1 MRLLRVFFS
10 CLLCIFSGG
19 TRSPPPTPSRKT
31 TPKPTVK
38 FFSLAPHSAPCPT
51 SPALHQLHNKMLK
64 KKKHATLP
72 RQRRERRYAN
82 TKNRMQTN
90 AGKAASGA
98 ERPQRQ
104 PPRGTES
111 KGVVRQTETEGLVDG
126 GHETRIYHRLESIG
140 RLKYLTLTEANRVW
154 MPDLFF
160 SNEKEGHFHNIIM
173 PNVYIRIFPYGSVL
187 YSIRISLTLACPMNL
202 KLYPL
207 DRQVCSLRMASYGW
221 TTADLVFL
229 WKEGDPVQVVK
240 NLHLPRFTLEK
251 FLTDYC
257 NSKTNTGKVPP
268 TGEYSCL
275 KVDLLFKR
283 EFSYYLIQIY
293 IPCCMLVIVSW
304 VSFWLD
310 QGAVPARV
318 SLGVTTLLT
327 MATQTSGINA
337 SLPPVSYTKA
347 IDVWTGVCLTFVFG
361 ALLEFALV
369 NYASRSAD
377 RAADMHRENM
387 KKKRREMEQ
396 ASLDAASDLLDTDSN
411 ATFAM
416 KPLVRHPGDPMA
428 LEKLRQCEVHM
439 QAPKRPNCCRS
450 WLSKF
455 PTRQC
460 SRSKRIDVISRITF
474 PLVFALFNLVYWS
487 TYLFREEEED

>member
-1 MRLLRVFFS
+1 MGTGHCFWAVFYFA
-10 CLLCIFSGG
+10 CLCSA
-19 TRSPPPTPSRKT
+19 
-31 TPKPTVK
+31 
-38 FFSLAPHSAPCPT
+38 SLANNAKI
-51 SPALHQLHNKMLK
+51 NFREKEK
-64 KKKHATLP
+64 KVLD
-72 RQRRERRYAN
+72 QILG
-82 TKNRMQTN
+82 
-90 AGKAASGA
+90 AGKYDARIRPSGIN
-98 ERPQRQ
+98 
-104 PPRGTES
+104 GTD
-111 KGVVRQTETEGLVDG
+111 GPAVVRVNIFVRSISKIDDVTMEYSVQLTFREQWTDE
-126 GHETRIYHRLESIG
+126 RLKFDDIQG

-173 PNVYIRIFPYGSVL
+173 PNVYIRIFPNGSVL

-221 TTADLVFL
+221 TTNDLVFL

-257 NSKTNTGKVPP
+257 NSKTN

-369 NYASRSAD
+369 NYASRSGLNKCY
-377 RAADMHRENM
+377 MHKENM
-387 KKKRREMEQ
+387 KKKRRDLEQ

-416 KPLVRHPGDPMA
+416 KPLVRHPGDPLA

-439 QAPKRPNCCRS
+439 QPPKRPNCCKT

-455 PTRQC
+455 PT
-460 SRSKRIDVISRITF
+460 RSKRIDVISRITF

-487 TYLFREEEED
+487 TYLFREEEDE

>member
-1 MRLLRVFFS
+1 MAPGHYFWAIFYFA
-10 CLLCIFSGG
+10 CLCSA
-19 TRSPPPTPSRKT
+19 
-31 TPKPTVK
+31 
-38 FFSLAPHSAPCPT
+38 SLANNAKV
-51 SPALHQLHNKMLK
+51 NFREKEK
-64 KKKHATLP
+64 KILD
-72 RQRRERRYAN
+72 QILG
-82 TKNRMQTN
+82 
-90 AGKAASGA
+90 AGKYDARIRPSGINGTDGPA
-98 ERPQRQ
+98 IVRINLFVRSIMTISDIKMEYSVQLTFREQWLDERLKFDDI
-104 PPRGTES
+104 G
-111 KGVVRQTETEGLVDG
+111 
-126 GHETRIYHRLESIG
+126 G

-257 NSKTNTGKVPP
+257 NSKTNTG
-268 TGEYSCL
+268 EYSCL

-387 KKKRREMEQ
+387 KKKRRELEQ

-416 KPLVRHPGDPMA
+416 KPLVRHPGDPLA

-450 WLSKF
+450 WMSKF
-455 PTRQC
+455 PTSPLKKVPCFGRGQC

-487 TYLFREEEED
+487 TYLFREEEEE

>member
-1 MRLLRVFFS
+1 MGTGHYFWVIFYFAS
-10 CLLCIFSGG
+10 LCSA
-19 TRSPPPTPSRKT
+19 
-31 TPKPTVK
+31 
-38 FFSLAPHSAPCPT
+38 SLANNAKI
-51 SPALHQLHNKMLK
+51 NFREKEK
-64 KKKHATLP
+64 KVLD
-72 RQRRERRYAN
+72 QILG
-82 TKNRMQTN
+82 
-90 AGKAASGA
+90 AGKYDARIRPSGIN
-98 ERPQRQ
+98 
-104 PPRGTES
+104 GTD
-111 KGVVRQTETEGLVDG
+111 GPAVVRVNIFVRSISKIDDVTMEYSVQLTFREQWTDE
-126 GHETRIYHRLESIG
+126 RLKFDDIQG

-173 PNVYIRIFPYGSVL
+173 PNVYIRIFPNGSVL

-207 DRQVCSLRMASYGW
+207 DRQICSLRMASYGW
-221 TTADLVFL
+221 TTNDLVFL

-257 NSKTNTGKVPP
+257 NSKTN

-369 NYASRSAD
+369 NYASRS
-377 RAADMHRENM
+377 DMHKENM
-387 KKKRREMEQ
+387 KKKRRDLEQ

-416 KPLVRHPGDPMA
+416 KPLVRHPGDPLA

-439 QAPKRPNCCRS
+439 QPPKRPNCCKT

-487 TYLFREEEED
+487 TYLFRDEEDEHRWNSKRCVRYSY

>member
-1 MRLLRVFFS
+1 MIMGTGHCFWAIFYFA
-10 CLLCIFSGG
+10 CLCSA
-19 TRSPPPTPSRKT
+19 
-31 TPKPTVK
+31 
-38 FFSLAPHSAPCPT
+38 SLANNA
-51 SPALHQLHNKMLK
+51 NINF
-64 KKKHATLP
+64 
-72 RQRRERRYAN
+72 RERE
-82 TKNRMQTN
+82 KKVLDQILGI
-90 AGKAASGA
+90 GKYDARIRPSGINGTA
-98 ERPQRQ
+98 RTVVSVNMFLRSISKIDDYKMEYSVQLTFREQWLDERLKFNDV
-104 PPRGTES
+104 G
-111 KGVVRQTETEGLVDG
+111 
-126 GHETRIYHRLESIG
+126 G

-173 PNVYIRIFPYGSVL
+173 PNVYIRIFPFGSVL

-221 TTADLVFL
+221 TTDDLVFL

-257 NSKTNTGKVPP
+257 NSKTN

-369 NYASRSAD
+369 NYASRSD
-377 RAADMHRENM
+377 LHRENM
-387 KKKRREMEQ
+387 KKKRRELEQ

-416 KPLVRHPGDPMA
+416 KPLVRHPGDPLA

-439 QAPKRPNCCRS
+439 QPPKRPNCCRS

-455 PTRQC
+455 PTRNC

-487 TYLFREEEED
+487 TYLFREEEET

>member
-1 MRLLRVFFS
+1 MSCFQEYSVQLTFREQWLDERL
-10 CLLCIFSGG
+10 
-19 TRSPPPTPSRKT
+19 
-31 TPKPTVK
+31 K
-38 FFSLAPHSAPCPT
+38 FNNL
-51 SPALHQLHNKMLK
+51 
-64 KKKHATLP
+64 
-72 RQRRERRYAN
+72 
-82 TKNRMQTN
+82 
-90 AGKAASGA
+90 G
-98 ERPQRQ
+98 
-104 PPRGTES
+104 
-111 KGVVRQTETEGLVDG
+111 
-126 GHETRIYHRLESIG
+126 G

-173 PNVYIRIFPYGSVL
+173 PNVYIRIFPNGNVL
-187 YSIRISLTLACPMNL
+187 YSIRISLTLSCPMNL

-207 DRQVCSLRMASYGW
+207 DKQTCSLRMASYGW
-221 TTADLVFL
+221 TTDDLVFL

-257 NSKTNTGKVPP
+257 NSKTN

-327 MATQTSGINA
+327 MATQSSGINA

-369 NYASRSAD
+369 NYASRS
-377 RAADMHRENM
+377 DMHRENM
-387 KKKRREMEQ
+387 KKARREMEA
-396 ASLDAASDLLDTDSN
+396 ASMDAASDLLDTDSN
-411 ATFAM
+411 TTFAM
-416 KPLVRHPGDPMA
+416 KPLVRGGVVESKM
-428 LEKLRQCEVHM
+428 RQCEIHIN
-439 QAPKRPNCCRS
+439 PPRKNCCRL
-450 WLSKF
+450 WMSKF
-455 PTRQC
+455 PT
-460 SRSKRIDVISRITF
+460 RSKRIDVISRITF
-474 PLVFALFNLVYWS
+474 PLVFALFNLAYWS
-487 TYLFREEEED
+487 TYLFRDEDEEKGAVPRLRLAAAVVVPYVVFVLAYAVCFRVRDLPPPPPPPLDEAAPPRPPPRPPPRAPRPPIVAAP

>member
-1 MRLLRVFFS
+1 MIMGTGHCFWAIFYFA
-10 CLLCIFSGG
+10 CLCSA
-19 TRSPPPTPSRKT
+19 
-31 TPKPTVK
+31 
-38 FFSLAPHSAPCPT
+38 SLANNA
-51 SPALHQLHNKMLK
+51 NINF
-64 KKKHATLP
+64 
-72 RQRRERRYAN
+72 RERE
-82 TKNRMQTN
+82 KKVLDQILGI
-90 AGKAASGA
+90 GKYDARIRPSGIN
-98 ERPQRQ
+98 
-104 PPRGTES
+104 GTD
-111 KGVVRQTETEGLVDG
+111 GPAVVRINLFVRSIATISDIKMEYSVQLTFREQWLDE
-126 GHETRIYHRLESIG
+126 RLKFNDVGG

-173 PNVYIRIFPYGSVL
+173 PNVYIRIFPFGSVL

-221 TTADLVFL
+221 TTDDLVFL

-257 NSKTNTGKVPP
+257 NSKTN

-369 NYASRSAD
+369 NYASRSD
-377 RAADMHRENM
+377 LHRENM
-387 KKKRREMEQ
+387 KKKRRELEQ

-416 KPLVRHPGDPMA
+416 KPLVRHPGDPLA

-439 QAPKRPNCCRS
+439 QPPKRPNCCRS

-455 PTRQC
+455 PTRNC

-487 TYLFREEEED
+487 TYLFREEEET

>member
-1 MRLLRVFFS
+1 MDYSRPICALLALVVFYLS
-10 CLLCIFSGG
+10 H
-19 TRSPPPTPSRKT
+19 
-31 TPKPTVK
+31 
-38 FFSLAPHSAPCPT
+38 LAQC
-51 SPALHQLHNKMLK
+51 
-64 KKKHATLP
+64 
-72 RQRRERRYAN
+72 
-82 TKNRMQTN
+82 TN
-90 AGKAASGA
+90 AKINFREKEKQILDQILGPGRYDARIRPSGINGTDGPA
-98 ERPQRQ
+98 VVSVNIFVRSISKIDDVTMEYSVQLTFREQWLDERLKFNNL
-104 PPRGTES
+104 G
-111 KGVVRQTETEGLVDG
+111 
-126 GHETRIYHRLESIG
+126 G

-173 PNVYIRIFPYGSVL
+173 PNVYIRIFPNGNVL
-187 YSIRISLTLACPMNL
+187 YSIRISLTLSCPMNL

-207 DRQVCSLRMASYGW
+207 DKQTCSLRMASYGW
-221 TTADLVFL
+221 TTDDLVFL

-257 NSKTNTGKVPP
+257 NSKTN

-327 MATQTSGINA
+327 MATQSSGINA

-369 NYASRSAD
+369 NYASRS
-377 RAADMHRENM
+377 DMHRENM
-387 KKKRREMEQ
+387 KKTRREMEAA
-396 ASLDAASDLLDTDSN
+396 ASMDAASDLLDTDSN
-411 ATFAM
+411 TTFAM
-416 KPLVRHPGDPMA
+416 KPLMRGTNDKM
-428 LEKLRQCEVHM
+428 RQCEIHM
-439 QAPKRPNCCRS
+439 TPPKKNCCRI
-450 WLSKF
+450 WMSKF
-455 PTRQC
+455 PT
-460 SRSKRIDVISRITF
+460 RSKRIDVISRITF
-474 PLVFALFNLVYWS
+474 PLVFALFNLAYWS
-487 TYLFREEEED
+487 TYLFRDEEEQK

>member
-1 MRLLRVFFS
+1 MGTGHYFWAIFYFAS
-10 CLLCIFSGG
+10 LCSA
-19 TRSPPPTPSRKT
+19 
-31 TPKPTVK
+31 
-38 FFSLAPHSAPCPT
+38 SLANNAKI
-51 SPALHQLHNKMLK
+51 NFREKEK
-64 KKKHATLP
+64 KVLD
-72 RQRRERRYAN
+72 QILG
-82 TKNRMQTN
+82 
-90 AGKAASGA
+90 AGKYDARIRPSGIN
-98 ERPQRQ
+98 
-104 PPRGTES
+104 GTD
-111 KGVVRQTETEGLVDG
+111 GPAVVRVNIFVRSISKIDDVTMEYSVQLTFREQWTDE
-126 GHETRIYHRLESIG
+126 RLKFDDIQG

-173 PNVYIRIFPYGSVL
+173 PNVYIRIFPNGSVL

-221 TTADLVFL
+221 TTNDLVFL

-257 NSKTNTGKVPP
+257 NSKTN

-369 NYASRSAD
+369 NYASRSGLNKAN
-377 RAADMHRENM
+377 MHKENM
-387 KKKRREMEQ
+387 KKKRRDLEQ
-396 ASLDAASDLLDTDSN
+396 ASIDAASDLLDTDSN

-416 KPLVRHPGDPMA
+416 KPLVRHPGDPLA

-439 QAPKRPNCCRS
+439 QPPKRPNCCKT

-487 TYLFREEEED
+487 TYLFREEEDEAF